1 MRYYELMTHFEL
13 INSLFYDGCNDKGG
27 TNPMDV
33 LSALDKL
40 DQIEILFEPIYS
52 ADEHSIV
59 AYEVNGRIADGE
71 AVIDIATFT
80 YNEEVPEEIRAE
92 VEQLVVRQAI
102 EKALQEIESV
112 DLYIPCN
119 PNLLIMDFGESY
131 FSLLKE
137 LVAEEKLHHITL
149 VMNEYLSKTDIRQLH
164 HLIKYIQTYGVKVA
178 LDNIGAH
185 SQLDSLLLLEPSVL
199 CIDVSQL
206 DYHKWGNQNHVFTT
220 LRTLALKMGAS
231 LMVSGVDTIYQL
243 QHGWKNGARYYKG
256 AYLEKPSM
264 NFIPR
269 DTLKSRFRD
278 ECEQFIATEKKLIS
292 HKLEEIKLLEKTI
305 ISNVELIA
313 PTSKEVEKLME
324 LANQLQDYAFRLY
337 ICDGEGFQT
346 TPNIRQKEKQW
357 VVEKEALRKNWSW
370 RPYFL
375 ENLLKMRQEQIS
387 DLSNAYSDIETGE
400 LTRTFSMALP
410 NNEYLFID
418 ISYNYLYEHNIV
430 N

>member
-1 MRYYELMTHFEL
+1 
-13 INSLFYDGCNDKGG
+13 
-27 TNPMDV
+27 MDV
-33 LSALDKL
+33 LNVLDKL
-40 DQIEILFEPIYS
+40 DQVEIFFEPIYS
-52 ADEHSIV
+52 ADEHIIV
-59 AYEVNGRIADGE
+59 AYEVSGRIVEGDST
-71 AVIDIATFT
+71 IDITTFT
-80 YNEEVPEEIRAE
+80 YNEDIPEEIRAE

-102 EKALQEIESV
+102 EKAGTEMEEI

-119 PNLLIMDFGESY
+119 PSLLLLDFGESY

-137 LVAEEKLHHITL
+137 LVSEEKLSRITL
-149 VMNEYLSKTDIRQLH
+149 VMNDYLFTTDLNQLH

-178 LDNIGAH
+178 LSNVGAH

-199 CIDVSQL
+199 CIDVDQL
-206 DYHKWGNQNHVFTT
+206 SYNKWGNQNYVFTT
-220 LRTLALKMGAS
+220 LRTLAVKMGAS
-231 LMVSGVDTIYQL
+231 LMVSKVDTIYQL

-256 AYLEKPSM
+256 AYLQKPVKD
-264 NFIPR
+264 FVLR
-269 DTLKSRFRD
+269 DTLKPRFRD
-278 ECEQFIATEKKLIS
+278 ECKQFIVTEKKLIK
-292 HKLEEIKLLEKTI
+292 HKLEAIKLLERKI
-305 ISNVELIA
+305 ISSVEMVI
-313 PTSKEVEKLME
+313 PTSEHVDKLME
-324 LANQLQDYAFRLY
+324 LAKELQDYAFRLY

-346 TPNIRQKEKQW
+346 TPNICRKENKW

-418 ISYNYLYEHNIV
+418 ISYDYLYEHNIV

>member
-1 MRYYELMTHFEL
+1 
-13 INSLFYDGCNDKGG
+13 
-27 TNPMDV
+27 MDV
-33 LSALDKL
+33 LNVLDKL
-40 DQIEILFEPIYS
+40 DQVEIFFEPIYS
-52 ADEHSIV
+52 ADEHIIV
-59 AYEVNGRIADGE
+59 AYEVSGRIAEGDS
-71 AVIDIATFT
+71 AIDITTFT
-80 YNEEVPEEIRAE
+80 YNEDIPEEIRAE

-102 EKALQEIESV
+102 IKVGEEMEHI

-119 PNLLIMDFGESY
+119 PSLLMLDFGESY

-137 LVAEEKLHHITL
+137 LVSEENLSHITL
-149 VMNEYLSKTDIRQLH
+149 VMNDYLFSTDLNQLH

-178 LDNIGAH
+178 LSNVGAH

-199 CIDVSQL
+199 CIDVDQL
-206 DYHKWGNQNHVFTT
+206 SYNKWGNQNYVFTT
-220 LRTLALKMGAS
+220 LRTLAVKMGAS
-231 LMVSGVDTIYQL
+231 LMVSKVDTIYQL

-256 AYLEKPSM
+256 AYLQKPAKDFAS
-264 NFIPR
+264 R
-269 DTLKSRFRD
+269 DTLKPRFRD
-278 ECEQFIATEKKLIS
+278 ECKQFIATEKKLIK
-292 HKLEEIKLLEKTI
+292 HKLEEIKLLERKIISSVETI
-305 ISNVELIA
+305 I
-313 PTSKEVEKLME
+313 PTSEQADKLME
-324 LANQLQDYAFRLY
+324 LAKELQDYAFRLY

-346 TPNIRQKEKQW
+346 TPNICRKENKW
-357 VVEKEALRKNWSW
+357 VIEKEALRKNWSW

-418 ISYNYLYEHNIV
+418 ISYDYLYEHNII

>member
-1 MRYYELMTHFEL
+1 
-13 INSLFYDGCNDKGG
+13 
-27 TNPMDV
+27 MDV
-33 LSALDKL
+33 LNVLDKL
-40 DQIEILFEPIYS
+40 DQMEVFFEPIYS

-59 AYEVNGRIADGE
+59 AYEVSGRIVEGE
-71 AVIDIATFT
+71 AAIDIATFT
-80 YNEEVPEEIRAE
+80 YNEDVPAEIRAE

-102 EKALQEIESV
+102 EKIIGEIEHI

-119 PNLLIMDFGESY
+119 PNLLTIDFGESY

-137 LVAEEKLHHITL
+137 LVTEENLHHITL
-149 VMNEYLSKTDIRQLH
+149 VMNEYLFATDLQQLH

-178 LDNIGAH
+178 LSNVGAH
-185 SQLDSLLLLEPSVL
+185 SHLDSLLLLEPSVL
-199 CIDVSQL
+199 CIDVDQL
-206 DYHKWGNQNHVFTT
+206 SYNKWGNQNYVFTT
-220 LRTLALKMGAS
+220 LRALALKMGAS
-231 LMVSGVDTIYQL
+231 LMVSKVDTIYQL

-256 AYLEKPSM
+256 AYLEKPSKD
-264 NFIPR
+264 FVPR
-269 DTLKSRFRD
+269 DTLKPRFRD
-278 ECEQFIATEKKLIS
+278 ECEQFIATEKKLIK
-292 HKLEEIKLLEKTI
+292 HKLEEVKLLERKI
-305 ISNVELIA
+305 ISSVETVI
-313 PTSKEVEKLME
+313 PTSKQADKLIE

-346 TPNIRQKEKQW
+346 TPNIRWKKGQW

-418 ISYNYLYEHNIV
+418 ISYDYLYEHNIV

>member
-1 MRYYELMTHFEL
+1 
-13 INSLFYDGCNDKGG
+13 
-27 TNPMDV
+27 MDV
-33 LSALDKL
+33 LNVLDKL
-40 DQIEILFEPIYS
+40 DQMEVFFEPIYS

-59 AYEVNGRIADGE
+59 AYEVSGRIVEGE
-71 AVIDIATFT
+71 AAIDIATFT
-80 YNEEVPEEIRAE
+80 YNEDVPAEIRAE

-102 EKALQEIESV
+102 EKIIGEIEHI

-119 PNLLIMDFGESY
+119 PNLLTIDFGESY

-137 LVAEEKLHHITL
+137 LVTEENLHHITL
-149 VMNEYLSKTDIRQLH
+149 VMNEYLFATDLQQLH

-178 LDNIGAH
+178 LSNVGAH
-185 SQLDSLLLLEPSVL
+185 SHLDSLLLLEPSVL
-199 CIDVSQL
+199 CIDVDQL
-206 DYHKWGNQNHVFTT
+206 SYNKWGNQNYVFTT
-220 LRTLALKMGAS
+220 LRALALKMGAS
-231 LMVSGVDTIYQL
+231 LMVSKVDTIYQL

-256 AYLEKPSM
+256 AYLEKPSKD
-264 NFIPR
+264 FVPR
-269 DTLKSRFRD
+269 DTLKPRFRD
-278 ECEQFIATEKKLIS
+278 ECEQFIATEKKLIK
-292 HKLEEIKLLEKTI
+292 HKLEEVKLLERKI
-305 ISNVELIA
+305 ISSVETVI
-313 PTSKEVEKLME
+313 PTSKQADKLIE

-346 TPNIRQKEKQW
+346 TPNIRWKKDQW

-418 ISYNYLYEHNIV
+418 ISYDYLYEHNIV

>member
-1 MRYYELMTHFEL
+1 
-13 INSLFYDGCNDKGG
+13 
-27 TNPMDV
+27 MDV
-33 LSALDKL
+33 LNVLDKL
-40 DQIEILFEPIYS
+40 DQMEVFFEPIYS

-59 AYEVNGRIADGE
+59 AYEVSGRIVEGE
-71 AVIDIATFT
+71 TVIDIATFT
-80 YNEEVPEEIRAE
+80 YNEDVPAEIRAE

-102 EKALQEIESV
+102 EKIIGEIEHI

-119 PNLLIMDFGESY
+119 PNLLTIDFGESY

-137 LVAEEKLHHITL
+137 LVTEENLHHITL
-149 VMNEYLSKTDIRQLH
+149 VMNEYLFATDLQQLH

-178 LDNIGAH
+178 LSNVGAH
-185 SQLDSLLLLEPSVL
+185 SHLDSLLLLEPSVL
-199 CIDVSQL
+199 CIDVDQL
-206 DYHKWGNQNHVFTT
+206 SYNKWGNQNYVFTT
-220 LRTLALKMGAS
+220 LRALALKMGAS
-231 LMVSGVDTIYQL
+231 LMVSKVDTIYQL

-256 AYLEKPSM
+256 AYLEKPSKD
-264 NFIPR
+264 FVPR
-269 DTLKSRFRD
+269 DTLKPRFRD
-278 ECEQFIATEKKLIS
+278 ECEQFIATEKKLIK
-292 HKLEEIKLLEKTI
+292 HKLEEVKLLERKI
-305 ISNVELIA
+305 ISSVETVI
-313 PTSKEVEKLME
+313 PTSKQADKLIE

-346 TPNIRQKEKQW
+346 TPNIRWKKDQW

-418 ISYNYLYEHNIV
+418 ISYDYLYEHNIV

>member
-1 MRYYELMTHFEL
+1 
-13 INSLFYDGCNDKGG
+13 
-27 TNPMDV
+27 MDV
-33 LSALDKL
+33 LNVLDKL
-40 DQIEILFEPIYS
+40 DQVEIFFEPIYS
-52 ADEHSIV
+52 ADEHIIV
-59 AYEVNGRIADGE
+59 AYEVSGRIAEGDS
-71 AVIDIATFT
+71 AIDITTFT
-80 YNEEVPEEIRAE
+80 YNEDIPEEIRAE

-102 EKALQEIESV
+102 IKVGEEMEHI

-119 PNLLIMDFGESY
+119 PSLLMLDFGESY

-137 LVAEEKLHHITL
+137 LVSEENLSHITL
-149 VMNEYLSKTDIRQLH
+149 VMNDYLFSTDLNQLH

-178 LDNIGAH
+178 LSNVGAH

-199 CIDVSQL
+199 CIDVDQL
-206 DYHKWGNQNHVFTT
+206 SYNKWGNQNYVFTT
-220 LRTLALKMGAS
+220 LRTLAVKMGAS
-231 LMVSGVDTIYQL
+231 LMVSKVDTIYQL

-256 AYLEKPSM
+256 AYLQKPAKDFAS
-264 NFIPR
+264 R
-269 DTLKSRFRD
+269 DTLKPRFRD
-278 ECEQFIATEKKLIS
+278 ECKQFIATEKKLIK
-292 HKLEEIKLLEKTI
+292 HKLEEIKLLERKIISSVETI
-305 ISNVELIA
+305 I
-313 PTSKEVEKLME
+313 PTSEQADKLMA
-324 LANQLQDYAFRLY
+324 LAKELQDYAFRLY

-346 TPNIRQKEKQW
+346 TPNICRKENKW
-357 VVEKEALRKNWSW
+357 VIEKEALRKNWSW

-418 ISYNYLYEHNIV
+418 ISYDYLYEHNII

>member
-1 MRYYELMTHFEL
+1 
-13 INSLFYDGCNDKGG
+13 
-27 TNPMDV
+27 MDV
-33 LSALDKL
+33 LNVLDKL
-40 DQIEILFEPIYS
+40 DQVEIFFEPIYS
-52 ADEHSIV
+52 ADEHIIV
-59 AYEVNGRIADGE
+59 AYEVSGRIAEGDS
-71 AVIDIATFT
+71 AIDITTFT
-80 YNEEVPEEIRAE
+80 YNEDIPEEIRAE

-102 EKALQEIESV
+102 IKVGEEMEHI

-119 PNLLIMDFGESY
+119 PSLLMLDFGESY

-137 LVAEEKLHHITL
+137 LVGEEKLSHITL
-149 VMNEYLSKTDIRQLH
+149 VMNDYLFTTDLNQLH

-178 LDNIGAH
+178 LSNVGAH

-199 CIDVSQL
+199 CIDVDQL
-206 DYHKWGNQNHVFTT
+206 SYNKWGNQNYVFTT
-220 LRTLALKMGAS
+220 LRTLAVKMGAS
-231 LMVSGVDTIYQL
+231 LMVSKVDTIYQL

-256 AYLEKPSM
+256 AYLQKPAKDFAS
-264 NFIPR
+264 R
-269 DTLKSRFRD
+269 DTLKPRFRD
-278 ECEQFIATEKKLIS
+278 ECKQFIATEKKLIK
-292 HKLEEIKLLEKTI
+292 HKLEEIKLLERKIISSVETI
-305 ISNVELIA
+305 I
-313 PTSKEVEKLME
+313 PTSEQADKLME
-324 LANQLQDYAFRLY
+324 LAKELQDYAFRLY

-346 TPNIRQKEKQW
+346 TPNICRKENKW
-357 VVEKEALRKNWSW
+357 VIEKEALRKNWSW

-418 ISYNYLYEHNIV
+418 ISYDYLYEHNII

>member
-1 MRYYELMTHFEL
+1 
-13 INSLFYDGCNDKGG
+13 
-27 TNPMDV
+27 MDV
-33 LSALDKL
+33 LNVLDKL
-40 DQIEILFEPIYS
+40 DQMEVFFEPIYS

-59 AYEVNGRIADGE
+59 AYEVSGRIVEGE
-71 AVIDIATFT
+71 TAIDIATFT
-80 YNEEVPEEIRAE
+80 YNEDVPAEIRAE

-102 EKALQEIESV
+102 EKIIGEIEHI

-119 PNLLIMDFGESY
+119 PNLLTIDFGESY

-137 LVAEEKLHHITL
+137 LVTEENLHHITL
-149 VMNEYLSKTDIRQLH
+149 VMNEYLFATDLQQLH

-178 LDNIGAH
+178 LSNVGAH
-185 SQLDSLLLLEPSVL
+185 SHLDSLLLLEPSVL
-199 CIDVSQL
+199 CIDVDQL
-206 DYHKWGNQNHVFTT
+206 SYNKWGNQNYVFTT
-220 LRTLALKMGAS
+220 LRALALKMGAS
-231 LMVSGVDTIYQL
+231 LMVSKVDTIYQL

-256 AYLEKPSM
+256 AYLEKPSKD
-264 NFIPR
+264 FVPR
-269 DTLKSRFRD
+269 DTLKPRFRD
-278 ECEQFIATEKKLIS
+278 ECEQFIATEKKLIK
-292 HKLEEIKLLEKTI
+292 HKLEEVKLLERKI
-305 ISNVELIA
+305 ISSVETVI
-313 PTSKEVEKLME
+313 PTSKQADKLIE

-346 TPNIRQKEKQW
+346 TPNIRWKKGQW

-418 ISYNYLYEHNIV
+418 ISYDYLYEHNIV

>member
-1 MRYYELMTHFEL
+1 
-13 INSLFYDGCNDKGG
+13 
-27 TNPMDV
+27 MDV
-33 LSALDKL
+33 LNVLDKL
-40 DQIEILFEPIYS
+40 DQMEVFFEPIYS

-59 AYEVNGRIADGE
+59 AYEVSGRIVEGE
-71 AVIDIATFT
+71 TAIDIATFT
-80 YNEEVPEEIRAE
+80 YNEDVPAEIRAE

-102 EKALQEIESV
+102 EKIIGEIEHI

-119 PNLLIMDFGESY
+119 PNLLTIDFGESY

-137 LVAEEKLHHITL
+137 LVTEENLHHITL
-149 VMNEYLSKTDIRQLH
+149 VMNEYLFATDLQQLH

-178 LDNIGAH
+178 LSNVGAH
-185 SQLDSLLLLEPSVL
+185 SHLDSLLLLEPSVL
-199 CIDVSQL
+199 CIDVDQL
-206 DYHKWGNQNHVFTT
+206 SYNKWGNQNYVFTT
-220 LRTLALKMGAS
+220 LRALALKMGAS
-231 LMVSGVDTIYQL
+231 LMVSKVDTIYQL

-256 AYLEKPSM
+256 AYLEKPSKD
-264 NFIPR
+264 FVPR
-269 DTLKSRFRD
+269 DTLKPRFRD
-278 ECEQFIATEKKLIS
+278 ECKQFIATEKKLIK
-292 HKLEEIKLLEKTI
+292 HKLEEVKLLERKI
-305 ISNVELIA
+305 ISSVETVI
-313 PTSKEVEKLME
+313 PTSKQADKLIE

-346 TPNIRQKEKQW
+346 TPNIRWKKDQW

-418 ISYNYLYEHNIV
+418 ISYDYLYEHNIV

>member
-1 MRYYELMTHFEL
+1 
-13 INSLFYDGCNDKGG
+13 
-27 TNPMDV
+27 MDV
-33 LSALDKL
+33 LNVLDKL
-40 DQIEILFEPIYS
+40 DQMEVFFEPIYS

-59 AYEVNGRIADGE
+59 AYEVSGRIVEGE
-71 AVIDIATFT
+71 TAIDIATFT
-80 YNEEVPEEIRAE
+80 YNEDVPAEIRAE

-102 EKALQEIESV
+102 EKIIGEIEHI

-119 PNLLIMDFGESY
+119 PNLLTIDFGESY

-137 LVAEEKLHHITL
+137 LVTEENLHHITL
-149 VMNEYLSKTDIRQLH
+149 VMNEYLFATDLQQLH

-178 LDNIGAH
+178 LSNVGAH
-185 SQLDSLLLLEPSVL
+185 SHLDSLLLLEPSVL
-199 CIDVSQL
+199 CIDVDQL
-206 DYHKWGNQNHVFTT
+206 SYNKWGNQNYVFTT
-220 LRTLALKMGAS
+220 LRALALKMGAS
-231 LMVSGVDTIYQL
+231 LMVSKVDTIYQL

-256 AYLEKPSM
+256 AYLEKPSKD
-264 NFIPR
+264 FVPR
-269 DTLKSRFRD
+269 DTLKPRFRD
-278 ECEQFIATEKKLIS
+278 ECEQFIATEKKLIK
-292 HKLEEIKLLEKTI
+292 HKLEEVKLLERKI
-305 ISNVELIA
+305 ISSVETVI
-313 PTSKEVEKLME
+313 PTSKQADKLIE

-346 TPNIRQKEKQW
+346 TPNIRWKKDQW

-418 ISYNYLYEHNIV
+418 ISYDYLYEHNIV

>member
-1 MRYYELMTHFEL
+1 
-13 INSLFYDGCNDKGG
+13 
-27 TNPMDV
+27 MDV
-33 LSALDKL
+33 LNVLDKL
-40 DQIEILFEPIYS
+40 DQMEVFFEPIYS

-59 AYEVNGRIADGE
+59 AYEVSGRIVEGE
-71 AVIDIATFT
+71 TAIDIATFT
-80 YNEEVPEEIRAE
+80 YNEDVPAEIRAE

-102 EKALQEIESV
+102 EKIIGEIDHI

-119 PNLLIMDFGESY
+119 PNLLTIDFGESY

-137 LVAEEKLHHITL
+137 LVTEENLHHITL
-149 VMNEYLSKTDIRQLH
+149 VMNEYLFATDLQQLH

-178 LDNIGAH
+178 LSNVGAH
-185 SQLDSLLLLEPSVL
+185 SHLDSLLLLEPSVL
-199 CIDVSQL
+199 CIDVDQL
-206 DYHKWGNQNHVFTT
+206 SYNKWGNQNYVFTT
-220 LRTLALKMGAS
+220 LRALALKMGAS
-231 LMVSGVDTIYQL
+231 LMVSKVDTIYQL

-256 AYLEKPSM
+256 AYLEKPSKA
-264 NFIPR
+264 FVPR
-269 DTLKSRFRD
+269 DTLKPRFRD
-278 ECEQFIATEKKLIS
+278 ECEQFIATEKKLIK
-292 HKLEEIKLLEKTI
+292 HKLEEVKLLERKI
-305 ISNVELIA
+305 ISSVETVI
-313 PTSKEVEKLME
+313 PTSKQADKLIE

-346 TPNIRQKEKQW
+346 TPNIRWKKGQW

-418 ISYNYLYEHNIV
+418 ISYDYLYEHNIV

>member
-1 MRYYELMTHFEL
+1 
-13 INSLFYDGCNDKGG
+13 
-27 TNPMDV
+27 MDV
-33 LSALDKL
+33 LNVLDKL
-40 DQIEILFEPIYS
+40 DQVEIFFEPIYS
-52 ADEHSIV
+52 ADEHIIV
-59 AYEVNGRIADGE
+59 AYEVSGRIAEGDS
-71 AVIDIATFT
+71 AIDITTFT
-80 YNEEVPEEIRAE
+80 YNEDIPEEIRAE

-102 EKALQEIESV
+102 IKVGEEMEHI

-119 PNLLIMDFGESY
+119 PSLLMLDFGESY

-137 LVAEEKLHHITL
+137 LVGEEKLSHITL
-149 VMNEYLSKTDIRQLH
+149 VMNDYLFSTDLNQLH

-178 LDNIGAH
+178 LSNVGAH

-199 CIDVSQL
+199 CIDVDQL
-206 DYHKWGNQNHVFTT
+206 SYNKWGNQNYVFTT
-220 LRTLALKMGAS
+220 LRTLAVKMGAS
-231 LMVSGVDTIYQL
+231 LMVSKVDTIYQL

-256 AYLEKPSM
+256 AYLQKPAKDFAS
-264 NFIPR
+264 R
-269 DTLKSRFRD
+269 DTLKPRFRD
-278 ECEQFIATEKKLIS
+278 ECKQFIATEKKLIK
-292 HKLEEIKLLEKTI
+292 HKLEEIKLLERKIISSVETI
-305 ISNVELIA
+305 I
-313 PTSKEVEKLME
+313 PTSEQADKLMA
-324 LANQLQDYAFRLY
+324 LAKELQDYAFRLY

-346 TPNIRQKEKQW
+346 TPNICRKENKW
-357 VVEKEALRKNWSW
+357 VIEKEALRKNWSW

-418 ISYNYLYEHNIV
+418 ISYDYLYEHNII